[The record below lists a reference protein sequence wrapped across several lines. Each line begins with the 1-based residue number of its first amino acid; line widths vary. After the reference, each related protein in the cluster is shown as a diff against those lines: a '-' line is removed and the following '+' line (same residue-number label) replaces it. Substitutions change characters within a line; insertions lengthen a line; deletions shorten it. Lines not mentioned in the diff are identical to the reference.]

1 MQNRTANAANA
12 AIPADPRPVVRE
24 ITPDAIRA
32 ALRAG
37 WSDFLAM
44 PSHLGFVAIFYPL
57 FGVVMGTFVLSE
69 YGYALVFPLVAGFAL
84 VGPVAAVP
92 LLEVS
97 RRREAGLE
105 TSWIEAISALK
116 RPALLSIALV
126 ALLLLA
132 VFAAW
137 MSAAQAIFAHF
148 YATDLPAG
156 PLPYLSDVLTTARG
170 WGLIVVGHAV
180 GFVFAAIALAIGV
193 VSLPLL
199 VERDVGAGVAVRTSI
214 AAVRQN
220 PRAMATWGAVVAGV
234 LMVASLPLLVGL
246 VVAMPVLGHAT
257 WHLYRR
263 TIDRAS
269 VERTPVR
276 G

>member
-1 MQNRTANAANA
+1 MQNRTAYTAAVPRDPEPLVNEVG
-12 AIPADPRPVVRE
+12 PADAE
-24 ITPDAIRA
+24 A

-57 FGVVMGTFVLSE
+57 FGIVLGTFVFSE

-97 RRREAGLE
+97 RRREAGLD
-105 TSWIEAISALK
+105 TSWGEALAALR
-116 RPALLSIALV
+116 RPALLSIAFV

-137 MSAAQAIFAHF
+137 MSAAQAIFAQF
-148 YATDLPAG
+148 YATDIPPG
-156 PLPYLSDVLTTARG
+156 PIAFLGDVLTTARG

-180 GFVFAAIALAIGV
+180 GFVFAAIAFTLGV

-199 VERDVGAGVAVRTSI
+199 VERDVGVVVALRTSI
-214 AAVRQN
+214 AAVRRN
-220 PRAMATWGAVVAGV
+220 PRTMAIWGALVAAI

-263 TIDRAS
+263 VIDPAS
-269 VERTPVR
+269 VQKTPAR
-276 G
+276 R